1 MRKIALGLV
10 AAFALVQPSVAA
22 EWLTDLAKA
31 KAQAK
36 AENKLVLVNFTG
48 SDW

>member
-1 MRKIALGLV
+1 MKRFPLGLI
-10 AAFALVQPSVAA
+10 AGLALFQLSVSA
-22 EWLTDLAKA
+22 EWLTDFAKA